1 MKIKY
6 KSVTG
11 SVEVIEVTEEW
22 ASVLVELDR
31 LDHNGNQTETR
42 RHCSLEAFNLGG
54 EMLSTREDIE
64 EDLLRQETFWEV
76 RAAVAQL
83 PPKQREVI
91 ERLYFLGQTG
101 IEAAAA
107 MGINRGTVA
116 DYHAAAKKNL
126 RKILSDT
133 PH

>member
-6 KSVTG
+6 KSVTD

-22 ASVLVELDR
+22 ASVLMELDR
-31 LDHNGNQTETR
+31 LEHNSNQTETR
-42 RHCSLEAFNLGG
+42 RHCSLEAYNLDG
-54 EMLSTREDIE
+54 EMLSTGEDIE
-64 EDLLRQETFWEV
+64 EDILQRESCREI
-76 RAAVAQL
+76 RDAVAKL

-101 IEAAAA
+101 IEAAAE
-107 MGINRGTVA
+107 MGIHRGTVA
-116 DYHAAAKKNL
+116 EYHAAAKKKL
-126 RKILSDT
+126 EIILQNT

>member
-6 KSVTG
+6 KSVTD

-31 LDHNGNQTETR
+31 LDRNSNQAETR
-42 RHCSLEAFNLGG
+42 RHCSLEAYNLDG
-54 EMLSTREDIE
+54 EMFSTG
-64 EDLLRQETFWEV
+64 EDLEADFLRRELRQEV
-76 RAAVAQL
+76 RDAVAQL

-91 ERLYFLGQTG
+91 ERLYFMGQTG
-101 IEAAAA
+101 VEAAAA
-107 MGINRGTVA
+107 MGIHRGTVA

-126 RKILSDT
+126 REILENT

>member
-6 KSVTG
+6 KSVTE
-11 SVEVIEVTEEW
+11 SVEVVEVTEEW

-31 LDHNGNQTETR
+31 LDRNSNQTETR
-42 RHCSLEAFNLGG
+42 RHCSLEAYNLDG
-54 EMLSTREDIE
+54 EMLSTGEDIE
-64 EDLLRQETFWEV
+64 EDLLQRETFQEV
-76 RAAVAQL
+76 RNAVSQL

-91 ERLYFLGQTG
+91 ERLYFLDQTG

-116 DYHAAAKKNL
+116 NYHADAKKNL
-126 RKILSDT
+126 RKIL
-133 PH
+133 

>member
-6 KSVTG
+6 KSVTD
-11 SVEVIEVTEEW
+11 SVEVIDVTEEW

-31 LDHNGNQTETR
+31 LDHNRNQTETR
-42 RHCSLEAFNLGG
+42 RHCSLEAFNLDG
-54 EMLSTREDIE
+54 EMLSTGEDIE
-64 EDLLRQETFWEV
+64 EDILRQETFWEV

-83 PPKQREVI
+83 PPRQREVI

-101 IEAAAA
+101 VEVAAA

-126 RKILSDT
+126 RKILGDT

>member
-6 KSVTG
+6 KFVTD

-31 LDHNGNQTETR
+31 LDHNSDQTETR
-42 RHCSLEAFNLGG
+42 RHCSLEAYNLDG
-54 EMLSTREDIE
+54 EMLSTGEDIE
-64 EDLLRQETFWEV
+64 EDLLRRETCQEV
-76 RAAVAQL
+76 RDAVAKL

-126 RKILSDT
+126 RKILGNT